1 MPEKA
6 DRQALKKLRSEILVA
21 GQATVSTPTS
31 GGNGFSYSGF
41 VNGESSAVLGGIL
54 ASFSKFRDR
63 FEMKR

>member
-1 MPEKA
+1 
-6 DRQALKKLRSEILVA
+6 
-21 GQATVSTPTS
+21 
-31 GGNGFSYSGF
+31 